1 MILTFIFKYLYHNIM
16 QMTSSFQIT
25 GTEADV
31 SQLSIKNVRGGTSLH
46 NSFSKYLS
54 ESLEMLA
61 TKDLSLT

>member
-1 MILTFIFKYLYHNIM
+1 M